1 MDEQVDDTTT
11 AMRPAAMSG
20 DRLVVETHR
29 PRSGVV
35 VLLVSGDLVAE
46 TAATL
51 ERLLSETL
59 ASGSRGRRVAVDLS
73 GVTTITAPG
82 LDVLLEAQER
92 LDAEGGRLELL
103 APSSPV
109 ILLLHEAAA
118 S

>member
-1 MDEQVDDTTT
+1 MEDQVDEPTTSL
-11 AMRPAAMSG
+11 RPVPASG
-20 DRLVVETHR
+20 GRLAVEAHH

-35 VLLVSGDLVAE
+35 VLLVSGDLVAG
-46 TAATL
+46 TAAML
-51 ERLLSETL
+51 QRRLSETL
-59 ASGSRGRRVAVDLS
+59 APGSRGRRVAVDLS

-92 LDAEGGRLELL
+92 LEREGGRLELL

-109 ILLLHEAAA
+109 ILLLHDAAA

>member
-1 MDEQVDDTTT
+1 MDEQVDEPTTSL
-11 AMRPAAMSG
+11 RPAATSG
-20 DRLVVETHR
+20 VRLDVEAHR

-51 ERLLSETL
+51 QRRLSETL
-59 ASGSRGRRVAVDLS
+59 ARGSRGRRVAVDLS
-73 GVTTITAPG
+73 GVTTITAAG
-82 LDVLLEAQER
+82 LDVLLDAQER

-109 ILLLHEAAA
+109 ILLLHDAAA